1 MMEHRGYTGTF
12 EYDSD
17 LDTFAG
23 HVVDLRDLIYFEG
36 SSVKE
41 LRNSMKAAVDDYL
54 DLCSERGEEPDK
66 PFSGQVRL
74 RMDTRL
80 HHAVA
85 VAAASSG
92 VSLNSFIVDAL
103 EAKTRDGR
111 GK

>member
-12 EYDSD
+12 EYDPE
-17 LDTFAG
+17 LDIFSG
-23 HVVDLRDLIYFEG
+23 HIVDLRDVIYFEG
-36 SSVKE
+36 ASVKE

-54 DLCSERGEEPDK
+54 ELCIERGEEPDK

-85 VAAASSG
+85 VAAASTG

-103 EAKTRDGR
+103 ERTTGA